1 MADQFKVGDIVQLK
15 SGGPP
20 MTFRS
25 VDAVN
30 GDCLCE
36 WFGGGNTLKSHKF
49 LPETLKESKVSEK
62 LSLEDLIVGAG
73 ERVPKV
79 DKT

>member
-20 MTFRS
+20 MTVKS
-25 VDAVN
+25 VEVLN
-30 GDCLCE
+30 GECLCE

-49 LPETLKESKVSEK
+49 FPETLKIEVADLRGMRAVRAALYGESSE
-62 LSLEDLIVGAG
+62 
-73 ERVPKV
+73 
-79 DKT
+79 